1 MRKMKKN
8 TQGFEYFEKSV
19 YICHNI
25 NTKTTMRITFDP
37 DHWDSRIFPRVREDE
52 EAKQK
57 AKEEMREKMR
67 KVLEAKRK
75 KEKNENGEK

>member
-1 MRKMKKN
+1 
-8 TQGFEYFEKSV
+8 
-19 YICHNI
+19 
-25 NTKTTMRITFDP
+25 MRITFDP
-37 DHWDSRIFPRVREDE
+37 DHWDSRIFPGVREDE

-75 KEKNENGEK
+75 KEKNENREK

>member
-1 MRKMKKN
+1 MR
-8 TQGFEYFEKSV
+8 S
-19 YICHNI
+19 
-25 NTKTTMRITFDP
+25 TFDS
-37 DHWDSRIFPRVREDE
+37 DHWDSRIFPRVLEDE

-67 KVLEAKRK
+67 KVLVAKRK